1 MNFSE
6 RIAQDRRLVILRLLE
21 RTPGY
26 SANESLLDLALEDF
40 GHRTSRDQVCADLA
54 WLAEQQLIATE
65 QIGGITIAIT
75 TRRGLDVARGKAIV
89 PGVRR
94 PAPKS

>member
-1 MNFSE
+1 MTFAE
-6 RIAQDRRLVILRLLE
+6 RIAQDRRLVILKLLE

-40 GHRTSRDQVCADLA
+40 GHRTSRDQVRTDLC
-54 WLAEQQLIATE
+54 WLEEQELVTTEEIA
-65 QIGGITIAIT
+65 GVMIAIA
-75 TRRGLDVARGKAIV
+75 TRRGLDAARGKAIV

-94 PAPKS
+94 PAPGK

>member
-1 MNFSE
+1 LTFAE
-6 RIAQDRRLVILRLLE
+6 RIIQDRRLVILRLLE

-40 GHRTSRDQVCADLA
+40 GHRTSRDQVRTDLG
-54 WLAEQQLIATE
+54 WLAEQELVTTEEIA
-65 QIGGITIAIT
+65 GVMIAIA

-94 PAPKS
+94 PAPRS

>member
-1 MNFSE
+1 LTFAE
-6 RIAQDRRLVILRLLE
+6 RIIQDRRLVILRLLE
-21 RTPGY
+21 RTPCY

-40 GHRTSRDQVCADLA
+40 GHRASRDQVRGDLA
-54 WLAEQQLIATE
+54 WLAEQELVTTEEIA
-65 QIGGITIAIT
+65 GVMIALA

-94 PAPKS
+94 PAPRS

>member
-1 MNFSE
+1 MTFAE

-21 RTPGY
+21 RTSGY

-40 GHRTSRDQVCADLA
+40 GHRSSGDQVRGDLA
-54 WLAEQQLIATE
+54 WLAEQQLVITE
-65 QIGGITIAIT
+65 EIGGITIAIA

-94 PAPKS
+94 PAPRP

>member
-1 MNFSE
+1 MTFAE
-6 RIAQDRRLVILRLLE
+6 RIAHDRRAVILRLLE

-26 SANESLLDLALEDF
+26 SVNETLLDFALEDF
-40 GHRTSRDQVCADLA
+40 GHRTSHDQVRADLA
-54 WLAEQQLIATE
+54 WLAEQELVAIEEIGNVLIAT
-65 QIGGITIAIT
+65 A

-94 PAPKS
+94 PGPKS

>member
-1 MNFSE
+1 LNFSE

-40 GHRTSRDQVCADLA
+40 GHRTSRDQVRADLA

-65 QIGGITIAIT
+65 EIGGITIAIA

-94 PAPKS
+94 PAPKQ